1 MPHQRYFTQ
10 AVLNDGCH
18 GNTLSRTQRYSVEF
32 GKVHLHRPLCF
43 SNTVVYHGN
52 LAVSL
57 QALVYIYIFL
67 SCNCPLFDN

>member
-10 AVLNDGCH
+10 AVFNDGCH

-57 QALVYIYIFL
+57 QALVYIYFSL
-67 SCNCPLFDN
+67 L